1 MAYDVRNRMPAGSL
15 VKEQGCKIEFVA
27 NPKKA
32 GNIFFTCGKVVG
44 GVSDKVKKALADKTL
59 TIDQVE
65 YAEVSQDGGEYVAV
79 LMMKSTNNV
88 VATLG

>member
-1 MAYDVRNRMPAGSL
+1 MAYTTRNRMPASSL
-15 VKEQGCKIEFVA
+15 VKDENCKIDFVA

-44 GVSDKVKKALADKTL
+44 GVSEKVKAALNAGTL

-65 YAEVSQDGGEYVAV
+65 YAEVSKDGGPFISV
-79 LMMKSTNNV
+79 LMMKAVNNV